1 MGFFKKIFKGIG
13 KVFKKIGR
21 GIKKVVLK
29 VGKFMNKIGIVGQIA
44 MAFILPGIGN
54 MLMNGVGGIAS
65 SMVANTF
72 GGIGGAI
79 VKGAGHVISAAHKF
93 VTVGKNAF
101 NTVTQG
107 VTKFVGEF
115 GKTALNKIPG
125 INIESASKNFFGT
138 GGAWETVQKDIVKNA
153 GNILNPFKSSVNITE
168 GMDIKDVVNSS
179 GVSRDRIQE
188 MNIGVD
194 LDNIKVG
201 DKINFDSNSFGN
213 TIAGQG
219 PLAPKNMKFN
229 SGING
234 LGEVDPYIT
243 QSGGTF
249 DPSVTQGLSGDPS
262 LDAAFGTSAT
272 KSTEIKAAGDWLKTQ
287 NEMSTY
293 YKDKNIFNL
302 QSNQSLLTP
311 PDTIPDPNK
320 TFLQAA
326 GDELKGRYNFS
337 ETPLAA
343 SALAAKDAQELQ
355 QSFDPAIDLD
365 PYGYNAP
372 MYVSTGAQDYD
383 VTTASAPRN
392 FSAYSNMGQYGS
404 TSRIYD
410 SILMAPVSTWSRDL
424 SARYT

>member
-65 SMVANTF
+65 SMVANTL

-153 GNILNPFKSSVNITE
+153 SNILNPFKSSVSITE

-194 LDNIKVG
+194 LDNLKVG
-201 DKINFDSNSFGN
+201 DAVNFDSGTLDAASPFDRIGSDVGANFNKAATKGN
-213 TIAGQG
+213 LQDFMNKVNLDQPGQVTADSLLKPT
-219 PLAPKNMKFN
+219 PLPDTFSEAVMQGRQQEF
-229 SGING
+229 I
-234 LGEVDPYIT
+234 DAT
-243 QSGGTF
+243 AGGTVGA
-249 DPSVTQGLSGDPS
+249 PPPPPDPS
-262 LDAAFGTSAT
+262 LAQKVYEGAKDEITKRYDFVDRPLGSTLTAVQDVEAASQLIDPQTLEYGGAYNTPMYMG
-272 KSTEIKAAGDWLKTQ
+272 AGSQD
-287 NEMSTY
+287 M
-293 YKDKNIFNL
+293 DV
-302 QSNQSLLTP
+302 
-311 PDTIPDPNK
+311 TIP
-320 TFLQAA
+320 T
-326 GDELKGRYNFS
+326 
-337 ETPLAA
+337 
-343 SALAAKDAQELQ
+343 AQ
-355 QSFDPAIDLD
+355 
-365 PYGYNAP
+365 
-372 MYVSTGAQDYD
+372 
-383 VTTASAPRN
+383 RN
-392 FSAYSNMGQYGS
+392 FNAYSNMGQYGS

-410 SILMAPVSTWSRDL
+410 SILMTPVSTWSRDL
-424 SARYT
+424 SSRFS